1 MYYNKQEVK
10 NILLSAHGDAMESSL
25 KPMSSIEEAFASIAN
40 EEDIVGYFWMSVD
53 KLSENDLGIKL
64 NSRVFMR
71 VEGDLYTDDRFALDL
86 CQAQRGGITVGDI
99 VRERNKNLAESAKHI
114 IDPSLKQ
121 ALIEKFSDNG

>member
-1 MYYNKQEVK
+1 MYYNKQEIK
-10 NILLSAHGDAMESSL
+10 NILLSAHGDAMESGL
-25 KPMSSIEEAFASIAN
+25 KPMSSIEEAFASITN

-71 VEGDLYTDDRFALDL
+71 VESDLYTDDRFALDL
-86 CQAQRGGITVGDI
+86 CQAQRDGITVGDI
-99 VRERNKNLAESAKHI
+99 VRERNKNLSENSKHN
-114 IDPSLKQ
+114 IDPILKQ